1 MSRLD
6 GKIALI
12 TGAASGF
19 GAATGK
25 VFAREGAKV
34 VLTDRNEGGVQAVAR
49 EIGNAATALAHD
61 VRLED
66 DWKRVVDETLSMHG
80 RLDIL
85 MNNAGVMG
93 TGAAQDIEHMSLD
106 EWKFVNE
113 VNSDG
118 VFLGCRA
125 VIQAM
130 KESGGGSIVN
140 IASVAGLMAMPLQ
153 SVYAMTKAAVV
164 SMTRTLSV
172 ELGPDIRLNAV
183 CPGLID
189 TRFASALTQNDEI
202 LQTVMQK
209 TSLKRVGQPQDVAGA
224 ALLLASDAGGY
235 FTGSVLTVDGG
246 WSLG

>member
-34 VLTDRNEGGVQAVAR
+34 VLTDKNEGGVQAVAR

-106 EWKFVNE
+106 EW
-113 VNSDG
+113 
-118 VFLGCRA
+118 
-125 VIQAM
+125 
-130 KESGGGSIVN
+130 
-140 IASVAGLMAMPLQ
+140 
-153 SVYAMTKAAVV
+153 
-164 SMTRTLSV
+164 LS
-172 ELGPDIRLNAV
+172 
-183 CPGLID
+183 LIH
-189 TRFASALTQNDEI
+189 I
-202 LQTVMQK
+202 
-209 TSLKRVGQPQDVAGA
+209 
-224 ALLLASDAGGY
+224 
-235 FTGSVLTVDGG
+235 
-246 WSLG
+246 